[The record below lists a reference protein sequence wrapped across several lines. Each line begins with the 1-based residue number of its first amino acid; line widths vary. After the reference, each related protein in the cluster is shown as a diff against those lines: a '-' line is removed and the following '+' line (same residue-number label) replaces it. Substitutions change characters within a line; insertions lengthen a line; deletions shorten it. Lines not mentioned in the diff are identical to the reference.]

1 MADLFIKP
9 GFLVYLLTT
18 KPSVFL
24 KNNGNVSI
32 ISLQSLEIA
41 ASDMIQGSLIN
52 ISFLNF
58 RILIFLKLNCVNA
71 VYFIW
76 CKYVTLKP
84 MKSFVGGSLES
95 P

>member
-1 MADLFIKP
+1 MADSFIKA
-9 GFLVYLLTT
+9 GCMVYLLTT

-32 ISLQSLEIA
+32 ISLQSLEIP

-58 RILIFLKLNCVNA
+58 LILIFLK
-71 VYFIW
+71 
-76 CKYVTLKP
+76 
-84 MKSFVGGSLES
+84 SSSLSEVH
-95 P
+95 

>member
-1 MADLFIKP
+1 MADSFIKA

-18 KPSVFL
+18 KSSVFL

-32 ISLQSLEIA
+32 ISLQSLEIP

-58 RILIFLKLNCVNA
+58 LILIFLKSSCLSEVH
-71 VYFIW
+71 
-76 CKYVTLKP
+76 
-84 MKSFVGGSLES
+84 
-95 P
+95 